1 MTVRQPRKA
10 SNDRLCPA
18 CTTRSG
24 ILTSLAVGQGA
35 VLLGLSCPSCG
46 HAWQTEAPAPDS
58 RQQLTAR
65 GQVLQF
71 KT

>member
-1 MTVRQPRKA
+1 M
-10 SNDRLCPA
+10 
-18 CTTRSG
+18 RSG

-46 HAWQTEAPAPDS
+46 HAWQIEAPAPDS
-58 RQQLTAR
+58 RPRLAAR